1 MRSTLDKNKDWK
13 RLNRDRLKS
22 SDLELSFQSCFDDDL
37 IEDNLRQRVRSLES
51 SLFAEY
57 CSELPNF
64 QLEQLCSR
72 R

>member
-1 MRSTLDKNKDWK
+1 MCSTSDNNKDQK
-13 RLNRDRLKS
+13 RFNGDRFKS
-22 SDLELSFQSCFDDDL
+22 SNLELSFQSCFDDDL
-37 IEDNLRQRVRSLES
+37 IEDNLRQRIRSLET

-57 CSELPNF
+57 CSELPNS